1 MHRILINC
9 SILISSVPYLT
20 EEEAK
25 QALAQFVSE
34 HCCYGSG
41 PVKNLTISNMQSSN
55 TYRVN
60 FLVFDKYVQLIGY
73 GALYILKILKY
84 VLETY
89 TESRSTEYIHGDKN
103 QNLNCFFLRFNNF
116 FLISNFK

>member
-1 MHRILINC
+1 MHMHWDSNKLLN
-9 SILISSVPYLT
+9 SIISSVPYLT

-60 FLVFDKYVQLIGY
+60 FLVFDKYVQLM
-73 GALYILKILKY
+73 AYIRY
-84 VLETY
+84 FV
-89 TESRSTEYIHGDKN
+89 YIK
-103 QNLNCFFLRFNNF
+103 LF
-116 FLISNFK
+116 